1 MIDDHS
7 VDEDQMTISVHGG
20 EWGLSWHDTQSGV
33 FLRAMTNP
41 TTDDDYVVASRKYTT
56 SVSPFDHQK
65 LSYGKLNI
73 CLKLDTFDSSTFF
86 QNV

>member
-33 FLRAMTNP
+33 FLRAMTNH

-56 SVSPFDHQK
+56 SDDQMKNQK
-65 LSYGKLNI
+65 LLYEETQYLFKARHLR
-73 CLKLDTFDSSTFF
+73 
-86 QNV
+86 